1 MGVSP
6 MGSGLNPAHPLFFL
20 FRLFVVLVVAIAVF
34 FLALAL
40 VLVLMVASAAMGLGR
55 YDGGNDDRRGEE
67 K

>member
-1 MGVSP
+1 

-20 FRLFVVLVVAIAVF
+20 VRFFVVLVVAIAVF

-40 VLVLMVASAAMGLGR
+40 VLMVASAAMGLGR
-55 YDGGNDDRRGEE
+55 YDRGDNNCCGEE